1 MPVYLDGMIREA
13 TAIHTAYPE
22 FLRDGLRQRIL
33 QEDENPFLA
42 DQFQQ
47 VDGGKEMRE
56 DIAGGEPCII
66 LSTSGMVTGGPIM
79 SWLKLLGG
87 DTENTLLFVGY
98 QAQGTLGR
106 RIQSGR
112 REIPFSDRGSRSE
125 QLTLRF
131 NVESV
136 SGFSGHADRN
146 GLEDFVGTMNPRPEE
161 VLCVHGDE
169 TATDQF
175 SSALYEQYGLR
186 TLAPRNMETFRLD

>member
-1 MPVYLDGMIREA
+1 
-13 TAIHTAYPE
+13 
-22 FLRDGLRQRIL
+22 
-33 QEDENPFLA
+33 
-42 DQFQQ
+42 
-47 VDGGKEMRE
+47 MRE
-56 DIAGGEPCII
+56 DIAGGDPCII

-131 NVESV
+131 NVDSV

-146 GLEDFVGTMNPRPEE
+146 GLEDFVGTMNPRPEK

-175 SSALYEQYGLR
+175 SSALYEQFNVR
-186 TLAPRNMETFRLD
+186 THAPRNMETFRFD